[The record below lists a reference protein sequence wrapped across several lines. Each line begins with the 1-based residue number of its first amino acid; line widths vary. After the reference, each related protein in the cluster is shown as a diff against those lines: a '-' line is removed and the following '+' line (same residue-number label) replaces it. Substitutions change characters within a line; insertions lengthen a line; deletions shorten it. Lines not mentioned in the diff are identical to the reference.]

1 MLTIP
6 ENLIIPLALA
16 MLGTLIGSYLTAVLK
31 LYLWMPPK
39 IINWITGILIY
50 AAMVLAGWMPL
61 GIPTA
66 AGYTVCIL
74 GGQAAYDKYL
84 RSIWA
89 HVNRW
94 HEKRG
99 RG

>member
-31 LYLWMPPK
+31 LYLWIPPK
-39 IINWITGILIY
+39 GINWVTGILIY
-50 AAMVLAGWMPL
+50 VTLVRFKLMPFGILTAGM
-61 GIPTA
+61 
-66 AGYTVCIL
+66 YTICIL

-84 RSIWA
+84 RSVWA
-89 HVNRW
+89 HVNKW